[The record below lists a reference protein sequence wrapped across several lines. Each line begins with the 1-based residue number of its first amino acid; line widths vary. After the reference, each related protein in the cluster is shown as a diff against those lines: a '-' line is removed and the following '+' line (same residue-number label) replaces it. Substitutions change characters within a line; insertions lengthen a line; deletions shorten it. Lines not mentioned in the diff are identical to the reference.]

1 MPRKKMPEWFSPQR
15 GYYIAKYRGKT
26 LEVVR
31 NTDPTDKRRYVAQ
44 INGDVLP
51 HPCHTIS
58 QAKTKAQKWA
68 DTPGFYDVIEP
79 HPPPGETDPVNGHSI
94 GAVIPYVAPDVPNMT
109 GGNVMIAFAITG
121 FMPADSFSASVSNI
135 QAAVDMLRDV
145 GGDVECAIEPPD
157 KVKL

>member
-1 MPRKKMPEWFSPQR
+1 MPEWYSPQR

-31 NTDPTDKRRYVAQ
+31 NTDATDKRRYVAKV
-44 INGDVLP
+44 DRVEVS
-51 HPCHTIS
+51 HPCFNLS

-68 DTPGFYDVIEP
+68 DSPAFHEAIEP
-79 HPPPGETDPVNGHSI
+79 HPPPNERDPVIGHSN
-94 GAVIPYVAPDVPNMT
+94 GAVIPYVDAHVPAMT
-109 GGNVMIAFAITG
+109 GGDVMIAFTITG